1 MLCASKCI
9 HSLQHFC
16 LHLQIGWHVDAWLV
30 YCTIDACH
38 WHATYAVELITISS
52 VCLGSFIP
60 VTFLIPVIQPS
71 VLSTQTQMASESS
84 MHESFKCM
92 FAFSTMWAS
101 IWYQF
106 NLWALHKTIM
116 LYSVSGLSV
125 SGLVVGMHYMA
136 PLLQLSPNPN
146 WTQLCAK
153 CPCYVP
159 WPLIWRAWCTCSHTL
174 DFSLKMADKYM
185 HKLCIAHAMQ
195 CTDQCDFC
203 INVNDLCVY
212 FQILS
217 ICSTASTVTSV
228 RFCVVLLTTSVVQ
241 GVLQT
246 VSEAINSLICGDST
260 DMTANSK
267 QSVNES

>member
-1 MLCASKCI
+1 MS
-9 HSLQHFC
+9 HSNAC
-16 LHLQIGWHVDAWLV
+16 LHSAQ
-30 YCTIDACH
+30 C
-38 WHATYAVELITISS
+38 ELRFDTNLICGHCIKQLCYIVFLDW
-52 VCLGSFIP
+52 VCQG
-60 VTFLIPVIQPS
+60 
-71 VLSTQTQMASESS
+71 
-84 MHESFKCM
+84 
-92 FAFSTMWAS
+92 
-101 IWYQF
+101 
-106 NLWALHKTIM
+106 LWF
-116 LYSVSGLSV
+116 
-125 SGLVVGMHYMA
+125 GMHYMA